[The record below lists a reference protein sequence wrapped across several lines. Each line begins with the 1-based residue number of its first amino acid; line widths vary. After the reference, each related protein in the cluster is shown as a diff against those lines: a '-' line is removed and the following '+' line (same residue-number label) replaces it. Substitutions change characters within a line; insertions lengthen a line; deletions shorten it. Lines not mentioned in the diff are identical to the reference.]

1 MNHLNCGGRV
11 GISAVSLLSV
21 QWAYSRQGCPSSTGG
36 ASTSTSSTCCVAN
49 AFAPDIT
56 TTHIARFRCG
66 ATASTGNSLEN
77 SSIRTVLATS
87 SGSTPSTIID
97 SKDPLD
103 LLQPR
108 SDFDVDQIGPAQ
120 LAFVGD
126 IVYELYV
133 RCRYVWPARRTAD
146 LQSTVVGIVRA
157 ETQSKLLAS
166 MMKSFL
172 FTGKERSV
180 LARGRNAGTGSR
192 GRKRGKEWGAIYQD
206 STALEALIGYSYI
219 SDRERCF
226 EILNWIRNEQ
236 DKIDENDE
244 MNTSDKAKD
253 APYNSLRELLQPRS
267 DCDVDQVAPAQLAYI
282 GDSVYELLARTKY
295 VWPHRRTADLHRIV
309 VSMSRAETQA
319 LICKSLTDENSE
331 TSRQLELT
339 PKETSILLRGR
350 NAAGGSSG
358 RNRQVKKAARKPDD
372 GTGAAMHQDAAA
384 LEALLAYSFISNPR
398 RCYGLL
404 QWISAASDDVGAGKM

>member
-1 MNHLNCGGRV
+1 VNHLTCGGRV

-21 QWAYSRQGCPSSTGG
+21 QWACPSSTDS
-36 ASTSTSSTCCVAN
+36 ARTSSTYCVAN
-49 AFAPDIT
+49 AFAPDTT
-56 TTHIARFRCG
+56 TTHIDRFRCG
-66 ATASTGNSLEN
+66 ATASTGNSIGN
-77 SSIRTVLATS
+77 SSIRTVLAAS
-87 SGSTPSTIID
+87 SGSTPSSIIDDD

-146 LQSTVVGIVRA
+146 LQTTVVGIVRA

-166 MMKSFL
+166 MMKSFP
-172 FTGKERSV
+172 FTGKERSI
-180 LARGRNAGTGSR
+180 LTRGRNSGTGSR

-206 STALEALIGYSYI
+206 STAFEALIGYSYM

-244 MNTSDKAKD
+244 VNTSDKAKD
-253 APYNSLRELLQPRS
+253 APYNSLRELLQPRC
-267 DCDVDQVAPAQLAYI
+267 DCEVDQVAPAQLAYI
-282 GDSVYELLARTKY
+282 GDSVYELLARNKY

-331 TSRQLELT
+331 MSRQIELT

-350 NAAGGSSG
+350 NAAGGSNG
-358 RNRQVKKAARKPDD
+358 RNKQVKKAARKPDD

-404 QWISAASDDVGAGKM
+404 QLISDASDVVGAGEEKVK